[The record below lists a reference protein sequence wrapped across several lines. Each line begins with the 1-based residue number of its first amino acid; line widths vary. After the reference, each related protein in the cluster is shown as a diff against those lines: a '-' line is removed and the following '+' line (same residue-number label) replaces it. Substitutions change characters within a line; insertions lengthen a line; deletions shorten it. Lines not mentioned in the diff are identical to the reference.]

1 MNKKRFTIE
10 MIVRQALVA
19 AIYAVLTVVI
29 SPLSYGNLQF
39 RFAEILVFLC
49 FYKKEYFIGLTL
61 GCFIANLFS
70 PMLIWDI
77 TMGVGA
83 TIIALLL
90 IMKSKNI
97 YIAAIWPIL
106 ANAFIV
112 GLELYLALQLPYWVS
127 VFEVAVGEAAVMVIG
142 VVVFTILE
150 RNRRLMYLI
159 TLDPKYENAKR
170 KVKEEILDTEVVEE
184 SNVAADNQ
192 EEKL

>member
-1 MNKKRFTIE
+1 MTKKRFTIE
-10 MIVRQALVA
+10 MIVRQALIA

-70 PMLIWDI
+70 PMLVWDI

-90 IMKSKNI
+90 IMKSKNL
-97 YIAAIWPIL
+97 YIAAIWPVL

-112 GLELYLALQLPYWVS
+112 GLELYLAMQLPFWVS
-127 VFEVAVGEAAVMVIG
+127 VLEVAIGEAAVMIIG
-142 VVVFTILE
+142 VVVFKLLE
-150 RNRRLMYLI
+150 RNRRLMYFI
-159 TLDPKYENAKR
+159 TLDPKYQEPKKDAEIS
-170 KVKEEILDTEVVEE
+170 KEDTA
-184 SNVAADNQ
+184 NKQ
-192 EEKL
+192 EEPVDDSI